1 MFAIVTL
8 LIFLVTRAAAE
19 DECGTVDLSPAEERM
34 DRHRMEHQKQQRTF
48 GTSRAAVPAGGS
60 KLLKS
65 SNIDGARALCNGCVS
80 VDLVFH
86 ILANNQGNSDAA
98 TIWTSQAISDEVI
111 RINQHFSST
120 PFTFNILQTVSTS
133 NTEYSSSSIE
143 NDNLIDN
150 MVADLRVGGA
160 DVANI
165 FVTDGTCKT
174 TGGFANYPRD
184 HGWFPEGTYSYKD
197 RIFICSTQLGE
208 IVNGYF
214 HTLVTHEL
222 GHWFG
227 LR

>member
-1 MFAIVTL
+1 MFVIVTL
-8 LIFLVTRAAAE
+8 LIFLVAAAE
-19 DECGTVDLSPAEERM
+19 DGCATVDLSPAEERM
-34 DRHRMEHQKQQRTF
+34 DRHRMEHEKLQRTF
-48 GTSRAAVPAGGS
+48 GTSRAAAAGGS
-60 KLLKS
+60 DILKS
-65 SNIDGARALCNGCVS
+65 SNGGARALCNGCVS

-86 ILANNQGNSDAA
+86 ILANNQGNSDAV
-98 TIWTSQAISDEVI
+98 TIWTSQAISDEVA

-120 PFTFNILQTVSTS
+120 PFTFKMLQTVTTR

-143 NDNLIDN
+143 NDFLIDE
-150 MVADLRVGGA
+150 MVASLRVGGS

-197 RIFICSTQLGE
+197 RIFMCSTQLGE
-208 IVNGYF
+208 IYNGYF